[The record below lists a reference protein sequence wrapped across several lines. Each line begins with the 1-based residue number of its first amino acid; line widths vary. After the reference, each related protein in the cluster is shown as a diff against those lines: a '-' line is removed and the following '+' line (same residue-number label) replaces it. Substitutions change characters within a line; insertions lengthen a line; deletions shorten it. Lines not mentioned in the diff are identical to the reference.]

1 MSIGPPVPSHVLIP
15 LRVPVPIAAVLAAAT
30 AASSAAPMNP
40 SPVQDRPA
48 PAAASESAAIAR
60 HRFSLCR
67 TGDGEWALVIL
78 VEPRAG
84 WHVYWENPGDSGDG
98 PQVEVTLPAGW
109 QAGPV
114 VFPRPDVAMSNGEVF
129 YGYGGP
135 VEYVV
140 PLRRVPGASPTPG
153 AEAAAEPAPWSARC
167 ALMACKDM
175 CVIER
180 LSGAGKAGE
189 LDRSDLPARFAGG
202 SVAGRSLPVAADV
215 AGVTA
220 RLVPEGMVIEGPAQ
234 GRDRVSFIPAL
245 VPGMEVTLP
254 KGRPEVA
261 GTVSG
266 GRFRI
271 EVPMSA
277 RGADP
282 SGAAAAGLVLLGNA
296 PADPCVRL
304 SLPHPAVAP

>member
-1 MSIGPPVPSHVLIP
+1 MCSAP
-15 LRVPVPIAAVLAAAT
+15 RLAAAV
-30 AASSAAPMNP
+30 AASWAAVAAARSVAHEPAA
-40 SPVQDRPA
+40 QDRPA
-48 PAAASESAAIAR
+48 AAPAASESAAIAR
-60 HRFSLCR
+60 HRFTLCR
-67 TGDGEWALVIL
+67 TGEGEWVLAVL
-78 VEPRAG
+78 VEPRPG

-109 QAGPV
+109 EAGPV
-114 VFPRPDVAMSNGEVF
+114 VFPRPDVAISNGEVF

-135 VEYVV
+135 VEYLV
-140 PLRRVPGASPTPG
+140 PLKRASGASSEPG
-153 AEAAAEPAPWSARC
+153 TEVAKEPAPWSATC

-180 LSGAGKAGE
+180 MSCAGKTGE
-189 LDRSDLPARFAGG
+189 IDRADLPVRLAGG
-202 SVAGRSLPVAADV
+202 TVAGRSLPLAADR

-266 GRFRI
+266 DRFRI

-277 RGADP
+277 RGASP
-282 SGAAAAGLVLLGNA
+282 NGAAAAGLVLLGNA

-304 SLPHPAVAP
+304 SLPHPTVDP